1 MFGMSIT
8 KRWLYS
14 TIVVITL
21 ILLCVAAMVSFVFKD
36 YYHDYAK
43 DRIYSISQ
51 STSIANYFSAY
62 LNADKES
69 FANCARSYVED
80 FDYSNLCEVWVLDRE
95 GEVIVTST
103 GFMPKETQCRD
114 YDAALLSSSG
124 KGEWTGEFAS
134 GETVFALT
142 VLLPKTDGIN
152 NGAVRFITSLDD
164 IDRQWHSMNILISAV
179 CVFAL
184 LLVFFSGWFF
194 IRSIVKPVNLL
205 NDVTKRIAAGD
216 FAVRTLS
223 SDRDDEIGELCRS
236 IDFMTEEL
244 ARTDKLKNDFIS
256 TVSHEL
262 RTPLTA
268 IKGWTE
274 TLRDVPADDTQIF
287 TSGLRVIANETERL
301 YSLVEDL
308 LDFSKIESGRMTLR
322 LTLIDALAEL
332 DMAVYVFKDRAEREG
347 ITIEYESPEFAA
359 PMMGDAD
366 RLKQVFVNV
375 LDNAVKYTSVGGVI
389 RVSAMVENEQLIV
402 CVQDNGCGI
411 SAEALPHVKE
421 KFYKSNLSAKGSGIG
436 LAVSD
441 EIVTRHG
448 GSIEISSRQN
458 VGTLVAVRLPLAAEK
473 EQDGK
478 DS

>member
-14 TIVVITL
+14 TIFVITL
-21 ILLCVAAMVSFVFKD
+21 ILTFVAVMVSFVFKD

-43 DRIYSISQ
+43 DRIHSIAQ
-51 STSIANYFSAY
+51 STAIANYFSSY
-62 LNADKES
+62 LNADSES
-69 FANCARSYVED
+69 FANCARSYVEK
-80 FDYSNLCEVWVLDRE
+80 FDYTNLCEVWVFDRN
-95 GEVIVTST
+95 GNVVVTST
-103 GFMPKETQCRD
+103 GFMPQETYYKD
-114 YDAALLSSSG
+114 YDIAFQSANG
-124 KGEWTGEFAS
+124 KGEWMGEFSS
-134 GETVFALT
+134 GELVFALT
-142 VLLPKTDGIN
+142 VLLPKTDGVN
-152 NGAVRFITSLDD
+152 NGAVRFITSMSD
-164 IDRQWHSMNILISAV
+164 IDRQWQNMNIIISAF
-179 CVFAL
+179 CIFAL

-236 IDFMTEEL
+236 IDYMTEEL
-244 ARTDKLKNDFIS
+244 AKTDKIKNDFIS

-274 TLRDVPADDTQIF
+274 TLRDVPADDTIVF
-287 TSGLRVIANETERL
+287 ENGLQVIADETERL

-332 DMAVYVFKDRAEREG
+332 DMAVYVFKDRAKREG
-347 ITIEYESPEFAA
+347 IHIEYESPEFTA
-359 PMMGDAD
+359 PVMGDAD
-366 RLKQVFVNV
+366 RLKQVFVNI
-375 LDNAVKYTSVGGVI
+375 LDNAVKYSSADGVI
-389 RVSAMVENEQLIV
+389 RVTAVVENKDLIV
-402 CVQDNGCGI
+402 SIKDNGCGI
-411 SAEALPHVKE
+411 SSTDLPHVKE

-441 EIVTRHG
+441 EIITRHG
-448 GSIEISSRQN
+448 GSIEISSNQN
-458 VGTLVAVRLPLAAEK
+458 VGTLVSVRLPLTAEN

-478 DS
+478 DN